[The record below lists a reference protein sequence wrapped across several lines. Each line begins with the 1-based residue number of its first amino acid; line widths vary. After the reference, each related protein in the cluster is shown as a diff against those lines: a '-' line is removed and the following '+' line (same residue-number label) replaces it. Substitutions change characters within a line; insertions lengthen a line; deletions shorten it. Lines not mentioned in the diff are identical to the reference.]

1 MSLVLHNPQG
11 VWWCRRVIRVFRVFG
26 KEANAA
32 FALPLLLP
40 VKEMGDG
47 PIRADPA
54 AERIQRNC
62 TVRCSR
68 QCSLVRDRPSSPLA
82 APRLCPPHLTPFAFR
97 PPLPTPPFVVLILPL
112 SPSAP
117 LLLFLNLSIAPP
129 PCPPPPLCPPL
140 RRRSYQQ
147 MARDESCI
155 PMRSTFNK
163 TSSAFVWRG
172 DVEKGCM
179 K

>member
-62 TVRCSR
+62 TCVM
-68 QCSLVRDRPSSPLA
+68 LPAVLTPSSSVHP
-82 APRLCPPHLTPFAFR
+82 
-97 PPLPTPPFVVLILPL
+97 
-112 SPSAP
+112 
-117 LLLFLNLSIAPP
+117 IA
-129 PCPPPPLCPPL
+129 
-140 RRRSYQQ
+140 
-147 MARDESCI
+147 
-155 PMRSTFNK
+155 
-163 TSSAFVWRG
+163 
-172 DVEKGCM
+172 
-179 K
+179 